1 MPLAGAFKLRREERP
16 ALDGLRVAAVPVP
29 VPVVVE
35 GEVLVGVTAVLESL
49 MEVEDLYHCLRFS
62 QGRNAQK
69 REAHVTWAEERL
81 ADEEVADEA
90 EEDPLPVL
98 LVVPPIENEPVVA

>member
-1 MPLAGAFKLRREERP
+1 MPLAGAFKLRREESVP
-16 ALDGLRVAAVPVP
+16 AVDGLRVAAVPVP
-29 VPVVVE
+29 EVVE
-35 GEVLVGVTAVLESL
+35 GEVLVGVAAALESL
-49 MEVEDLYHCLRFS
+49 TEVED
-62 QGRNAQK
+62 
-69 REAHVTWAEERL
+69 VTWAEEERL